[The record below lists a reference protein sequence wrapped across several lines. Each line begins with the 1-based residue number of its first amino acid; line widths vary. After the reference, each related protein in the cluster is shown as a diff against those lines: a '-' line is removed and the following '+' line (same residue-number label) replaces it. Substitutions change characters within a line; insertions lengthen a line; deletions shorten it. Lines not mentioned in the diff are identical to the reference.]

1 VRDFE
6 RPRRVVRRA
15 VVSALSVIATRLP
28 AQQPGTPI
36 PVTRAEAVASALE
49 RGPRFGLARAD
60 TAVAAAALV
69 AARAWP
75 DPTLSAGYSKSAPQY
90 HTSLEIPLE
99 LPGLRRTRLGAAALG
114 RTAAQYR
121 FAFERAAASLD
132 ADTTYTRVLANRSR
146 AHLSRRNAQESDSL
160 RRMVAARRDAGDAS
174 DLDVALATIA
184 AGQQANVAAADSL
197 TYLSS
202 VLDLQVV
209 MGIRATRVV
218 VVPTDSLSDP
228 PTDIPGTGGATPE
241 ALRIATGDA
250 RDWVGPAS
258 TPLSVAAAEA
268 SLQSAALSARL
279 QRRSVWQV
287 PSVNLG
293 VEWHDPSGA
302 ETGVLPTFGL
312 SLPLPFFNR
321 NRGAIA
327 QAEAE
332 RMRAEAELGLATITS
347 RAEIARTE
355 RELGIAMSRLA
366 RDRSLVTAAE
376 KVASMSLTA
385 YREGASALP
394 NVLEA
399 QRNARE
405 VLAQYVDDLAS
416 AWIFAAELRVLTLTP
431 STLPGR

>member
-1 VRDFE
+1 M
-6 RPRRVVRRA
+6 
-15 VVSALSVIATRLP
+15 
-28 AQQPGTPI
+28 
-36 PVTRAEAVASALE
+36 TRAEAVASALE

-69 AARAWP
+69 AAHAWP

-90 HTSLEIPLE
+90 HTSLDIPLE
-99 LPGLRRTRLGAAALG
+99 LPALRRTRLGAAALG

-146 AHLSRRNAQESDSL
+146 AHLSQRNAQESDSL

-209 MGIRATRVV
+209 MGLPATRVV

-228 PTDIPGTGGATPE
+228 PADVPGDGATAE
-241 ALRIATGDA
+241 ALQIATGDA
-250 RDWVGPAS
+250 RDSVVPAS
-258 TPLSVAAAEA
+258 APLSVSAAEA

-287 PSVNLG
+287 PSVSLG

-302 ETGVLPTFGL
+302 ETRVLPTFGL
-312 SLPLPFFNR
+312 SLPLPLFNR

-332 RMRAEAELGLATITS
+332 RMRAEAELGLATVTS

-355 RELGIAMSRLA
+355 RELGIAMSRLS

-376 KVASMSLTA
+376 KVAAMSLTA

-431 STLPGR
+431 STLPAR

>member
-1 VRDFE
+1 M
-6 RPRRVVRRA
+6 A
-15 VVSALSVIATRLP
+15 ARLP
-28 AQQPGTPI
+28 AQQPGAPV

-60 TAVAAAALV
+60 TAVAAATLL

-75 DPTLSAGYSKSAPQY
+75 DPALSASYSKSAPQY

-99 LPGLRRTRLGAAALG
+99 LPSLRQTRVSAALLG

-132 ADTTYTRVLANRSR
+132 ADTTYTRVLANLSR
-146 AHLSRRNAQESDSL
+146 ARLSRRNAQESDSL
-160 RRMVAARRDAGDAS
+160 LRMVAARRDAGDAS
-174 DLDVALATIA
+174 DLDVALASIA
-184 AGQQANVAAADSL
+184 AGEQENVAAADSL

-209 MGIRATRVV
+209 MGLPATDVAI
-218 VVPTDSLSDP
+218 VPIDSLSAP
-228 PTDIPGTGGATPE
+228 PVDTVPGTRDGGPPVAIRLPAGGA
-241 ALRIATGDA
+241 RDSVATA
-250 RDWVGPAS
+250 RS
-258 TPLSVAAAEA
+258 PLSVAAAEA
-268 SLQSAALSARL
+268 SLQSAILSARL
-279 QRRSVWQV
+279 QRRAVWQL
-287 PSVNLG
+287 PSVSVG
-293 VEWHDPSGA
+293 AEWHDPSGA
-302 ETGVLPTFGL
+302 ATGLLPTFGF
-312 SLPLPFFNR
+312 SLPLPLLSR

-327 QAEAE
+327 QADAE
-332 RMRAEAELGLATITS
+332 RMRAEAELGVATVAS
-347 RAEIARTE
+347 RAEIARTG
-355 RELGIAMSRLA
+355 RELGIAIARLA
-366 RDRSLVTAAE
+366 RDRALVTTAE
-376 KVASMSLTA
+376 RVASMSLAA

-431 STLPGR
+431 AALPGR

>member
-1 VRDFE
+1 MT
-6 RPRRVVRRA
+6 
-15 VVSALSVIATRLP
+15 ALCVLAARLP
-28 AQQPGTPI
+28 AQQAARVI

-69 AARAWP
+69 SARAWP
-75 DPTLSAGYSKSAPQY
+75 DPTVSAGYSKSAPQF
-90 HTSLEIPLE
+90 HASFDIPLE
-99 LPGLRRTRLGAAALG
+99 LPALRRTRGAAATLG

-121 FAFERAAASLD
+121 FSFERAATSLD
-132 ADTTYTRVLANRSR
+132 ADTTYTRVLANLAR
-146 AHLSRRNAQESDSL
+146 ARLSRRNAQESDSL
-160 RRMVAARRDAGDAS
+160 LRMVAARRDAGDAS
-174 DLDVALATIA
+174 DLDVALARIA

-209 MGIRATRVV
+209 MGLPATEVAV
-218 VVPTDSLSDP
+218 MPADSLGAP
-228 PTDIPGTGGATPE
+228 PVDTSLGSASPGAIP
-241 ALRIATGDA
+241 LATGDG
-250 RDWVGPAS
+250 RGSAS
-258 TPLSVAAAEA
+258 SSHTPLSVAAAEA
-268 SLQSAALSARL
+268 SLQSAALLARL
-279 QRRSVWQV
+279 QRRSVWQL
-287 PSVNLG
+287 PSLSLG
-293 VEWHDPSGA
+293 AEWHDPSGS
-302 ETGVLPTFGL
+302 ETGVLPTVGF
-312 SLPLPFFNR
+312 SLPLPLFNR

-332 RMRAEAELGLATITS
+332 RTRAEAELGFATVTS
-347 RAEIARTE
+347 RAEIARTQ
-355 RELGIAMSRLA
+355 RELSIALSRLS

-376 KVASMSLTA
+376 QVASMSLTA

-431 STLPGR
+431 STSPAR

>member
-1 VRDFE
+1 
-6 RPRRVVRRA
+6 
-15 VVSALSVIATRLP
+15 
-28 AQQPGTPI
+28 
-36 PVTRAEAVASALE
+36 
-49 RGPRFGLARAD
+49 
-60 TAVAAAALV
+60 
-69 AARAWP
+69 
-75 DPTLSAGYSKSAPQY
+75 
-90 HTSLEIPLE
+90 
-99 LPGLRRTRLGAAALG
+99 
-114 RTAAQYR
+114 
-121 FAFERAAASLD
+121 
-132 ADTTYTRVLANRSR
+132 
-146 AHLSRRNAQESDSL
+146 
-160 RRMVAARRDAGDAS
+160 
-174 DLDVALATIA
+174 
-184 AGQQANVAAADSL
+184 
-197 TYLSS
+197 
-202 VLDLQVV
+202 
-209 MGIRATRVV
+209 
-218 VVPTDSLSDP
+218 
-228 PTDIPGTGGATPE
+228 
-241 ALRIATGDA
+241 
-250 RDWVGPAS
+250 
-258 TPLSVAAAEA
+258 
-268 SLQSAALSARL
+268 
-279 QRRSVWQV
+279 VWQV

-355 RELGIAMSRLA
+355 RELGIAMSRVA

-376 KVASMSLTA
+376 KVAAMSLTA